1 MKYFPLILILTL
13 AFAVSAQ
20 TNQTSDCPTVDVSG
34 GGVPLPGEL
43 VSFTASVDTKGRTD
57 LQIEYIWTVSS
68 GKIIYGQGTP
78 TITIEPN
85 PDENITATV
94 EIKGF
99 PEGCRNTA
107 SETMSCGLRP
117 PAPIKIGEF
126 LNLDTPNEKTQLED
140 LKKKIIDN
148 PNAQIYVVGRFKE
161 NTSEKKVAQKL
172 KKIGGF
178 LMKSFTL
185 DADRITIIRVFGE
198 LEYTE
203 IWIVPPG
210 AANPQIR

>member
-43 VSFTASVDTKGRTD
+43 VSFTASVETKGRTD

-99 PEGCRNTA
+99 PEGCRNTT

-117 PAPIKIGEF
+117 PTPIKIGEF

-185 DADRITIIRVFGE
+185 DADRITIIIVFGE

-210 AANPQIR
+210 ATNPDIR